1 MDQDLKAYLEERF
14 NSVMDAHHKTQEEV
28 QEVKE
33 TQGKMLVVQQEN
45 RRSIRALWNAVGVS
59 NPPPPGDGPETPV
72 NLLKKDEEILGKVT
86 SSDLDMEALKGTV
99 IAVDSKVGEL
109 SKIVQEVKD
118 QNSRQLQAL
127 GTEQKGFLGL
137 IQWMLKEKDGQKF
150 FFSAFAAV
158 TGLVTALGTTYAL
171 MTGRLPMPNA
181 PVTPPALVAP
191 HVEVSPTP

>member
-1 MDQDLKAYLEERF
+1 MDADLKKFLEERF
-14 NSVMDAHHKTQEEV
+14 DTVMEAHQKTREEV
-28 QEVKE
+28 QMVKE
-33 TQGKMLVVQQEN
+33 TQDILVVGQREN
-45 RRSIRALWNAVGVS
+45 RQSIRALWNAVGLS
-59 NPPPPGDGPETPV
+59 EPPPPGAKAPVNV
-72 NLLKKDEEILGKVT
+72 NLLKKDEEILDKVT

-109 SKIVQEVKD
+109 TKVIQEVKD

-127 GTEQKGFLGL
+127 GTEQKGFLAL
-137 IQWMLKEKDGQKF
+137 IQWMIKEKDGQKF

-181 PVTPPALVAP
+181 PLPTPS
-191 HVEVSPTP
+191 HVETSSSP